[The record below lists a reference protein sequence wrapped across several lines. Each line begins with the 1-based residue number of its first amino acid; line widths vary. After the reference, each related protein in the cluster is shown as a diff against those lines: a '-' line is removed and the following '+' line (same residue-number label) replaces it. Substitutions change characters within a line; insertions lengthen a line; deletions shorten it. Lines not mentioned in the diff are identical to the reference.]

1 MCGELKRT
9 KLQLARAEAMLAEV
23 QAELKQAKLDFT
35 QEMDKLVKSKL
46 ADMMSRGMKISG
58 LEARLRTTTSEL
70 EKTELLLNES
80 RTAEE
85 AAVKRAALTDVTI
98 T

>member
-1 MCGELKRT
+1 
-9 KLQLARAEAMLAEV
+9 
-23 QAELKQAKLDFT
+23 
-35 QEMDKLVKSKL
+35 MDKLVKSKL

-58 LEARLRTTTSEL
+58 LEARLRAATSEL
-70 EKTELLLNES
+70 AKTELLLSES